1 MPTAVAQKEHSMP
14 ELQTVD
20 VESLT
25 TRIASLI
32 DAGRTGAA
40 RPLLVAARRLAPPSP
55 SLALLAALL
64 AMREG
69 RTDLAQAELGAAITQ
84 KPDHAG
90 LRKCR
95 AELRHQLGDKAGA
108 AGDAAEAV
116 VLDRHDPSAKAL
128 LGVLLLEL
136 GRLAD
141 AAACLG
147 EAVAADPA
155 NPGYREGLA
164 AVQMADGDGDA
175 AHATLAAGI
184 AVAPGNPALRNAA
197 TLLAIRQC
205 DFTNATQLA
214 EQACSDG
221 VADARLFSLKG
232 LALSSLGRHAE
243 AADAYAEA
251 LKLGPDDRYVRH
263 LVAASGNVPATLRAH
278 MDYLRTAFDECANRY
293 ETEFI
298 SLGYRVPGLVRS
310 ALLQHP
316 AIRSGERLGPAL
328 DLGCGTGLVAVAL
341 SDLPIAPLVGV
352 DVSPRMLAQA
362 AAKQC
367 YADLH
372 EADLMEML
380 AGDSVSWRIILAAD
394 VLCYFGDLR
403 DVLAQVHKRLD
414 ANAWF
419 VLSVDELLPDKD
431 GAFSGSDEWVLQ
443 RQGRYAHALDYVERA
458 ALAAG
463 FAIRTLE
470 RQTLRYE
477 ADAPVAGLFAVL
489 ECARA

>member
-1 MPTAVAQKEHSMP
+1 
-14 ELQTVD
+14 
-20 VESLT
+20 
-25 TRIASLI
+25 
-32 DAGRTGAA
+32 
-40 RPLLVAARRLAPPSP
+40 
-55 SLALLAALL
+55 
-64 AMREG
+64 
-69 RTDLAQAELGAAITQ
+69 
-84 KPDHAG
+84 
-90 LRKCR
+90 
-95 AELRHQLGDKAGA
+95 
-108 AGDAAEAV
+108 
-116 VLDRHDPSAKAL
+116 
-128 LGVLLLEL
+128 
-136 GRLAD
+136 
-141 AAACLG
+141 
-147 EAVAADPA
+147 
-155 NPGYREGLA
+155 
-164 AVQMADGDGDA
+164 
-175 AHATLAAGI
+175 
-184 AVAPGNPALRNAA
+184 
-197 TLLAIRQC
+197 
-205 DFTNATQLA
+205 
-214 EQACSDG
+214 
-221 VADARLFSLKG
+221 
-232 LALSSLGRHAE
+232 LSSLGRHAE

-380 AGDSVSWRIILAAD
+380 AGDSVSWRLILAAD